1 MDARFNR
8 GQGLTRPELAVLMA
22 YAKLYLYEAVLNSDL
37 PDDPFVHN
45 NMLPLYFPESLRATA
60 GDYILNHPLHREISA
75 TMIVNNLINRTGV
88 NFIGKIRAESDAS
101 VVDVVKAYLIVA
113 EAYQTESLFALIEAR
128 DKHMSAQKQTDE
140 LRCLVA
146 EIEKMTLAVLRDGM
160 EKNIADGI
168 KIWKEREDKKFLQ
181 FRDDFAV

>member
-1 MDARFNR
+1 MNLLPIPILD
-8 GQGLTRPELAVLMA
+8 GGL
-22 YAKLYLYEAVLNSDL
+22 
-37 PDDPFVHN
+37 
-45 NMLPLYFPESLRATA
+45 
-60 GDYILNHPLHREISA
+60 I
-75 TMIVNNLINRTGV
+75 
-88 NFIGKIRAESDAS
+88 
-101 VVDVVKAYLIVA
+101 
-113 EAYQTESLFALIEAR
+113 LFALIEAR

-146 EIEKMTLAVLRDGM
+146 EIENMSLTVLRDGM